1 MQNPKYAV
9 AAYSNRGVG
18 ESIWALRKDATDEL
32 YADPLPPSRVRY
44 DLLGCAPQG
53 ELAGAVERARTTG
66 SAPLGGL
73 SVRTLDATHTPVGE
87 EWPLEYAR
95 VLGDRPCA
103 LDPTLRD
110 ITVEASAV
118 PDTQAEHPQRPL
130 LSAGHRLLGADGE
143 PWGHCR
149 DLVQVPGEFL
159 EPADPPVRLLGCSP
173 RGSLRDALEAG
184 DEDLGHAHVLRLNRV
199 GRTVGSVLEGEIIA
213 WIPSAHGRGL
223 VDLTLDPWSRRLP
236 RAAREAWDVWWRE
249 RQSEPNSWARCSSQ
263 GREFW
268 LDRAREGT
276 NPYGPDPEPGTTYHL
291 DGRHVTD
298 APAFHCALGEA
309 VNGPGG
315 YFGHDLSAVA
325 DCLRGGHGA
334 EPPFTLVWHDTEVA
348 RTCLGVTPCRDRRP
362 PTFEE
367 LLAFLTENGVDV
379 RIA

>member
-1 MQNPKYAV
+1 M
-9 AAYSNRGVG
+9 
-18 ESIWALRKDATDEL
+18 
-32 YADPLPPSRVRY
+32 
-44 DLLGCAPQG
+44 
-53 ELAGAVERARTTG
+53 
-66 SAPLGGL
+66 
-73 SVRTLDATHTPVGE
+73 
-87 EWPLEYAR
+87 
-95 VLGDRPCA
+95 
-103 LDPTLRD
+103 
-110 ITVEASAV
+110 
-118 PDTQAEHPQRPL
+118 
-130 LSAGHRLLGADGE
+130 
-143 PWGHCR
+143 
-149 DLVQVPGEFL
+149 
-159 EPADPPVRLLGCSP
+159 DPPVRLLGCSP
-173 RGSLRDALEAG
+173 RGSLREALEAG
-184 DEDLGHAHVLRLNRV
+184 DEDLGHARVLRLNWV

-268 LDRAREGT
+268 FDRAREAA
-276 NPYGPDPEPGTTYHL
+276 NPYGPDPEPGSTYHL

-325 DCLRGGHGA
+325 DCLRGGYGA
-334 EPPFTLVWHDTEVA
+334 EPPFTLVWHDADVA
-348 RTCLGVTPCRDRRP
+348 RTCLGVTPYRDRRP

-367 LLAFLTENGVDV
+367 LLTFLTDNGVDV